1 MDAAF
6 LSNQVKGFTNFTN
19 EVDKLFFSLQYKII
33 LSELKFLLLWIAGLS
48 L

>member
-1 MDAAF
+1 MPHSWATKWKV
-6 LSNQVKGFTNFTN
+6 SPTN

-33 LSELKFLLLWIAGLS
+33 LSELKFLLMWIAALS